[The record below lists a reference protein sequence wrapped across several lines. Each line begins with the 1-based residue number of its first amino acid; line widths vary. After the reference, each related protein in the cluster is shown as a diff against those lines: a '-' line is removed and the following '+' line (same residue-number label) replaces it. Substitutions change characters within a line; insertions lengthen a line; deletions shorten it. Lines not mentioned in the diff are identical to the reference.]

1 MSTTSLQATKKTAT
15 RRSAKGV
22 SPYIAQHDALQ
33 QRKLTVVPAAG
44 AVWMPPGQRT
54 TPKPAPFVY
63 DMAFAFPTVDPG
75 MRPFGSRILVQ
86 IARPQTRTAGGI
98 ELIPDTQ
105 DTQKWNAVVAKI
117 VAIGPLAFKNRDTL
131 QSWPEGDWCKVG
143 DFVWTPQYGG
153 QRHERPLP
161 GTTEKIMF
169 RLMDD
174 LNMLG
179 ASTIDPL
186 EVLSFL

>member
-1 MSTTSLQATKKTAT
+1 MSTKSSQATKKTAT
-15 RRSAKGV
+15 RRSGKSA
-22 SPYIAQHDALQ
+22 YIAQHDALKARRLTIVPPSDGGIWLPPS
-33 QRKLTVVPAAG
+33 QRVAA
-44 AVWMPPGQRT
+44 A
-54 TPKPAPFVY
+54 KPIFTY
-63 DMAFAFPTVDPG
+63 DLAYAFPAVDAG

-86 IARPQTRTAGGI
+86 IARPMTRSAGGI

-105 DTQKWNAVVAKI
+105 DTQKWNAVVAKVI
-117 VAIGPLAFKNRDTL
+117 AIGPLAFHNRDTL
-131 QSWPEGDWCKVG
+131 APWPEGDWCKVG